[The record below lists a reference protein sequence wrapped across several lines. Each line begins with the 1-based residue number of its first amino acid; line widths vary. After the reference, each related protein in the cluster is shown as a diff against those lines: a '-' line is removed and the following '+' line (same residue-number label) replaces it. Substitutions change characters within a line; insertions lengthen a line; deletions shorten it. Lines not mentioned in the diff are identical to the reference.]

1 MKALKLTALLGL
13 MLLTS
18 AVYGTQIKTI
28 SSQDGLSNNAICSM
42 HQNSLGHLY
51 VGTMDGLNIWDG
63 QSIKAFVA
71 ADGKNYFFGNM
82 IKHIIPGKDGRH
94 IYLQTNYGTAC
105 LDMISRQVTFFDQL
119 AFNFLITVTEEG
131 NIFSVSA
138 SNKLQYLDTQSSEL
152 TTYSDMAFTEDETF
166 CRMSLMEN
174 GRLCIFSDKDTYI
187 ITFSDDPKPEIR
199 EVENLGFGC
208 IYVSVKY
215 DGHHHIIVSEDH
227 RLCTFDDRTSEVEV
241 ISEIES
247 ALLETDMVTG
257 VIPDKTGYLISFMQ
271 NGVRHYS
278 HGNRILEDTGINCG
292 VFSMVPDKNQPIVWI
307 GTDCNG
313 LMRWS
318 DMVTDI
324 SCITFEDLP
333 YDIEMPVR
341 CMLLDKE
348 SDLWFGTKGDG
359 LYRIKDFSPKG
370 NFGSHNTDRFTK
382 ENSAISHNIVYAIAE
397 SSHDLL
403 WIGSEGNGLNY
414 YSFRTGKIGKVKGSE
429 NISMV
434 HDIIEQ
440 DGSTLWIA
448 TDKQGCYKCRFTAAG
463 NVPTIT
469 GIEEIK
475 FVEPF
480 NRRTSIFSMSLQ
492 NDSTIWFASRGNGVL
507 SYNINTG
514 KSRVVQ
520 FSTDNGLATNETFY
534 VTKTEDMLF
543 ATGNG
548 IVAYSPADD
557 SINIPD
563 FVPKKAIHAILPDG
577 NGNIWITTNAGIISL
592 DGHFNYRSSFDR
604 FSGMEVL
611 EYSDGACYRDP
622 KNKVLFFGGING
634 FTVINE
640 DTVSESDK
648 TGYTP
653 EIHITNFIQNNEFSH
668 ISQMMKNGRLK
679 IPYSKS
685 IFAIEY
691 SVVDN
696 LNYPDYRF
704 SYSIDGYNDEWI
716 TNQSGNIIYL
726 PALNPGKYNL
736 KIKYLNKATSYESE
750 ECCLPIYIVPPIYR
764 RWYAYMLYGLII
776 VLLVLLVIRYSKN
789 KYASMKDRLKKR
801 YEKEIMK
808 VKSEATNTITE
819 ELSVQITFMLG
830 LCQQIRQHTHNNP
843 LVAGKVNLIE
853 YNIAKTNKIL
863 HILNE
868 YKGISGTLNST
879 GEVALIHVSQISNEM
894 LEIMKSGTSPRK
906 VTIFHEIEKDII
918 MSMNKEAFITL
929 FNTLIYKMISIASG
943 HKEVHLDLKG
953 REKGGI
959 GIGVNVTTEREVYDE
974 MAAMLESYGRQTIIG
989 GEDNDEN
996 VRNFEFILCSR
1007 LVNEM
1012 KGTLEYR
1019 YLPDTGCLELKIELP
1034 QRNIGENH
1042 TRYEDS
1048 SISENINTL
1057 NTLVENQ
1064 FPEKVISN
1072 QHNKHVFLISSNKE
1086 ISSFMSYFLSEKYNV
1101 CEYTDNES
1109 ALTETRNQMPVA
1121 IVYDVS
1127 SMSGNFAEFMEKMKE
1142 NKRTSQIPVIALT
1155 SSLQITE
1162 REDCT
1167 KQGAD
1172 LCITFPFN
1180 MDYLHSALE
1189 KMLNK
1194 RESIAEYYNS
1204 PISTYVMNEGKI
1216 IHRADR
1222 EFINNIFKIIDD
1234 NLSNPNLSAVFIA
1247 QQMGTSTRVMY
1258 RRLEGITDRT
1268 LHQIVK
1274 DSRMELATRL
1284 LSSSKLTIDEIMYK
1298 VGYDNRSTFY
1308 RNFKEAKGMTPK
1320 EYREKVKDNIIQSL
1334 SPAEK

>member
-138 SNKLQYLDTQSSEL
+138 SNELQYLDTQSSEL

-174 GRLCIFSDKDTYI
+174 GRLCVFSDKDTYI

-208 IYVSVKY
+208 IYVSAKY

-257 VIPDKTGYLISFMQ
+257 VIPAKTGYLISFMQ

-492 NDSTIWFASRGNGVL
+492 NDSTIWFASRGSGVL
-507 SYNINTG
+507 SYDMNTG

-520 FSTDNGLATNETFY
+520 FSTDDGLATNETFY
-534 VTKTEDMLF
+534 VTKTDDMLF

-548 IVAYSPADD
+548 IIAYSPAKD
-557 SINIPD
+557 SISIPD

-577 NGNIWITTNAGIISL
+577 NGNIWITTNSGIISL
-592 DGHFNYRSSFDR
+592 DRDFNYRMSFDR
-604 FSGMEVL
+604 FSGMDVL

-622 KNKVLFFGGING
+622 QSGTLLLGGING

-640 DTVSESDK
+640 NAVIEYDK
-648 TGYTP
+648 TNYTP
-653 EIHITNFIQNNEFSH
+653 EIHIINFIQNNEFSH
-668 ISQMMKNGRLK
+668 ISRKMKNGKLK

-685 IFAIEY
+685 IFAIEF
-691 SVVDN
+691 SLVDN

-726 PALNPGKYNL
+726 PALNPGNYKL
-736 KIKYLNKATSYESE
+736 KIKYLNQATSYESE
-750 ECCLPIYIVPPIYR
+750 ECCLPIYIIPPIYR
-764 RWYAYMLYGLII
+764 RWYAYMLYGLIF
-776 VLLVLLVIRYSKN
+776 VLLMLLAIRYSKN
-789 KYASMKDRLKKR
+789 KYASMKERLKKR

-808 VKSEATNTITE
+808 VKSETTNTITE

-830 LCQQIRQHTHNNP
+830 LCQQIRQHTNNNP
-843 LVAGKVNLIE
+843 HVASKVNLIE

-868 YKGISGTLNST
+868 YKGISGTISSS
-879 GEVALIHVSQISNEM
+879 GDVALIHVSQIANEM
-894 LEIMKSGTSPRK
+894 LEIMKSSTSHRK
-906 VTIFHEIEKDII
+906 VTIYHDIEKDII
-918 MSMNKEAFITL
+918 MSMNKEAFLTL
-929 FNTLIYKMISIASG
+929 FNTLTYKIISIASG
-943 HKEVHLDLKG
+943 NREVHLDLK
-953 REKGGI
+953 RQEKGGI
-959 GIGVNVTTEREVYDE
+959 VISVSATTETVIYDE
-974 MAAMLESYGRQTIIG
+974 MAAMLESYERQTIIEHG
-989 GEDNDEN
+989 DNDEN
-996 VRNFEFILCSR
+996 IRDFEFILCSR

-1012 KGTLEYR
+1012 NGTLKHQYSYE
-1019 YLPDTGCLELKIELP
+1019 TGCMELKIELP
-1034 QRNIGENH
+1034 QRNIGESH
-1042 TRYEDS
+1042 IRYEDS
-1048 SISENINTL
+1048 PISENINTL

-1064 FPEKVISN
+1064 LPEN
-1072 QHNKHVFLISSNKE
+1072 AGTNHHQKHVFLISSNKE
-1086 ISSFMSYFLSEKYNV
+1086 ISSFMSYFLSDKYSIY
-1101 CEYTDNES
+1101 EYTDNES
-1109 ALTETRNQMPVA
+1109 ALSETRNQMPVA
-1121 IVYDVS
+1121 ILYDVS
-1127 SMSGNFAEFMEKMKE
+1127 SMSVNFAEFMERMKE

-1234 NLSNPNLSAVFIA
+1234 NLSNPNLSAAFIA

-1268 LHQIVK
+1268 LHQIIK
-1274 DSRMELATRL
+1274 DTRMELATRL